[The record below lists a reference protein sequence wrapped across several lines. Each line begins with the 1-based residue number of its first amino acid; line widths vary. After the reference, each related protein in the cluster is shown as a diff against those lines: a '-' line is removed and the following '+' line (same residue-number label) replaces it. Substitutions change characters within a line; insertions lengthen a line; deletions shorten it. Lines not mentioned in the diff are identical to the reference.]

1 MLCYDI
7 LSYLILCYYM
17 LCYLIISY
25 LMLLYVMLCYVMLCY
40 AILSY
45 LIWSHVIICYLI
57 LSYLILC
64 YFMLCYV
71 MLCYD
76 ILSQCFAQP
85 PPQPPQP
92 PPPQTSVIMGICLC
106 LVTSTFIFVHI
117 HNGLCILSKNIISV
131 HLYTGLR
138 GLGFVIRKW
147 PTKTAIHLHKL
158 KFHLAKHMSIYTKHK
173 IYVNFTVC
181 ICRSILFLCIYTL
194 KKTAVFNNWQ
204 PLQHF
209 WKTSKKWLH
218 TLIYQKTLLGFGAP
232 TACLVTKQRQMG
244 VRGDSAKI
252 LPMGLAPKT

>member
-1 MLCYDI
+1 MLCSTTTSTTPTTTTPN
-7 LSYLILCYYM
+7 LSDHGDLP
-17 LCYLIISY
+17 
-25 LMLLYVMLCYVMLCY
+25 LLGNLNL
-40 AILSY
+40 
-45 LIWSHVIICYLI
+45 
-57 LSYLILC
+57 
-64 YFMLCYV
+64 YFCAYT
-71 MLCYD
+71 
-76 ILSQCFAQP
+76 QCFGTTTTPTTLAPVAPVTPPQP